1 MLWPSAFKDARP
13 LAFNPPDGD
22 LPSERVQAPDMLS
35 PMVKRG
41 HLAPV
46 YFNDR
51 TTISRS
57 FPSFHARPY
66 DPWGPFREQPK

>member
-1 MLWPSAFKDARP
+1 
-13 LAFNPPDGD
+13 